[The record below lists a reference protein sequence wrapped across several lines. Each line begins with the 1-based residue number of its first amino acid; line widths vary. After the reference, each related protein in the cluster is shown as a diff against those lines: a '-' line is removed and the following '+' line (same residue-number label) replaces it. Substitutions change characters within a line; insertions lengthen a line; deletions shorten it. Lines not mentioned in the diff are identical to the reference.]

1 VIGPSVERARAAGDI
16 DAWFF
21 QRYLDGPGRRDHI
34 RLRVRARSPAA
45 FATRLDELLRDARAA
60 GDVTALESAPYHREV
75 GRYGADALEPLEKIF
90 EADSSLACALAAG
103 HNPGDADL
111 TQRLVQTFDAL
122 AGALGLPLEARRAL
136 AARRRAAWAPLFF
149 EARDLLAEEH
159 RLRQSRLHDAL
170 TAPPAPPFT
179 LYLDRV
185 RAVAPSLPLPRW
197 ESLLPALLHLSAVRQ
212 AGPVVE
218 EEARAV
224 YFWERTLEGIAARA
238 RNLSR

>member
-1 VIGPSVERARAAGDI
+1 
-16 DAWFF
+16 
-21 QRYLDGPGRRDHI
+21 
-34 RLRVRARSPAA
+34 LRVRARNPAA
-45 FATRLDELLRDARAA
+45 FAARLEELLRDARAT
-60 GDVTALESAPYHREV
+60 GDVTAIESAPYHREV

-90 EADSSLACALAAG
+90 EADSSLACALVDG
-103 HNPGDADL
+103 EDDL
-111 TQRLVQTFDAL
+111 TLRLVRTFDAL
-122 AGALGLPLEARRAL
+122 TTALGLALEARRSL

-149 EARDLLAEEH
+149 EARDVLSEEH
-159 RLRQSRLHDAL
+159 RLRQSRLHDVL

-185 RAVAPSLPLPRW
+185 RVVAPSLPLERW

-224 YFWERTLEGIAARA
+224 YFWERALEGIAARA
-238 RNLSR
+238 RSLSR